1 MSCCGGKC
9 GCGSACK
16 CGSGC
21 NGFWFCSCGMYPDLA
36 EASTTSTQT
45 MIVGVAPVAGFEM
58 PEMSFGA
65 ENDCKCGSNCTC
77 TNCGCGK

>member
-1 MSCCGGKC
+1 
-9 GCGSACK
+9 
-16 CGSGC
+16 
-21 NGFWFCSCGMYPDLA
+21 MYPDLA